1 MKSLRTWPDPQ
12 GENTEHWWNLESHV
26 AVGWISQRIMFFGC
40 FISEQVLFCYFVGKK
55 WTDLSYHGKFVWK
68 YLVRHSQQVHLLSI
82 CIDPSQAANGS
93 IWQNTHVSALLW
105 HARDCPLCPKM
116 NPKISPIEVF
126 RAPQAA
132 QLLAHCT
139 THGHFELHVPYL
151 WTSQYPFRISDG
163 QNPALH
169 AQTQV
174 PQQQIGWRPISISCA
189 KTRKSSLPKR
199 FKDHHNQFLFGQ
211 GQTFPKDIM
220 VGYQLTTKCRHI
232 LGVRQHPKLRATQM
246 FLKSALWYQQLV
258 FPLIRPKIV
267 RSSKCPPQKK
277 AAKEA
282 VWCENTLCLTTSDG
296 LQSNSE
302 LNLHQLTNH
311 DDILWKFSQLPPVF
325 QPSQWVHAKLSYS
338 MALRSA
344 GKGQCN
350 NWSEFLVLQEK
361 QEWLNFQIFCS
372 PAEKKDP
379 SGSFFFFENS
389 IFCGDFEDIHPHL
402 HFT

>member
-1 MKSLRTWPDPQ
+1 MKSLRTWLDPQ

-40 FISEQVLFCYFVGKK
+40 FISEQVLFCYFVRKK

-82 CIDPSQAANGS
+82 RIDPSQAANGS
-93 IWQNTHVSALLW
+93 IWQNTNVSALLW

-211 GQTFPKDIM
+211 GSQAFPKDIM

-267 RSSKCPPQKK
+267 RSSKCPKK
-277 AAKEA
+277 KGGERSRLMWKHPMSDHFWWASIKFWAELAPVDESWWYSLKFFP
-282 VWCENTLCLTTSDG
+282 TTSSISTIPMSACQIVIQYG
-296 LQSNSE
+296 VVLEVRRQGAMQ
-302 LNLHQLTNH
+302 QLKRVPGAARKTR
-311 DDILWKFSQLPPVF
+311 
-325 QPSQWVHAKLSYS
+325 
-338 MALRSA
+338 MA
-344 GKGQCN
+344 
-350 NWSEFLVLQEK
+350 EFP
-361 QEWLNFQIFCS
+361 NF
-372 PAEKKDP
+372 
-379 SGSFFFFENS
+379 
-389 IFCGDFEDIHPHL
+389 L
-402 HFT
+402 

>member
-1 MKSLRTWPDPQ
+1 MKSLRTWLDPQ

-40 FISEQVLFCYFVGKK
+40 FISQQVLFCYFVRKK
-55 WTDLSYHGKFVWK
+55 STDLSYHGKFVWK

-82 CIDPSQAANGS
+82 D
-93 IWQNTHVSALLW
+93 
-105 HARDCPLCPKM
+105 
-116 NPKISPIEVF
+116 
-126 RAPQAA
+126 
-132 QLLAHCT
+132 
-139 THGHFELHVPYL
+139 
-151 WTSQYPFRISDG
+151 DG

-199 FKDHHNQFLFGQ
+199 FKDHHNQFRFGQ

-220 VGYQLTTKCRHI
+220 VGYQLTTKCHHI

-361 QEWLNFQIFCS
+361 QEWLNFQIVCS
-372 PAEKKDP
+372 PAKKKTQVVP
-379 SGSFFFFENS
+379 SSFFFENS
-389 IFCGDFEDIHPHL
+389 MLWGFWRHTPTSSFHL
-402 HFT
+402 KEMMTKFQDRLVESWTAWTA